1 MLDFRKFLQREPGES
16 PVTEVGDSGNSPGEV
31 VEEYRSLLIDQLIR
45 GGVSPDCVEIEVK
58 QGGKL
63 RDGRVVYIG
72 MVRLVK
78 WDRAPSVRLLLGLP
92 ILESRLRRVVR
103 GSWLHEV
110 SAFGGVWLHASGQL
124 QDSRAM
130 EDLRSIV
137 IDIERRTDVHDSSPQ
152 PAASSA
158 GGVWSLPTDMGTLRE

>member
-1 MLDFRKFLQREPGES
+1 MLDFRKFLQREPDEN
-16 PVTEVGDSGNSPGEV
+16 PETEVDASGHSVAEV
-31 VEEYRSLLIDQLIR
+31 LEEYRSILIDQLIR
-45 GGVSPDCVEIEVK
+45 GGVAPDCVEIEVK
-58 QGGKL
+58 PGGKL

-72 MVRLVK
+72 MLRLVK

-130 EDLRSIV
+130 EDLRSLV
-137 IDIERRTDVHDSSPQ
+137 IEIERRESHDSKP
-152 PAASSA
+152 PSSS
-158 GGVWSLPTDMGTLRE
+158 GGVWSLPTDLGTLRE

>member
-1 MLDFRKFLQREPGES
+1 MLDFRKFLQREPEEN
-16 PVTEVGDSGNSPGEV
+16 PVTEVGASGHSAGEV
-31 VEEYRSLLIDQLIR
+31 LEEYRSILIDQLIR

-63 RDGRVVYIG
+63 RDGRNVYIG
-72 MVRLVK
+72 MLRLVK

-130 EDLRSIV
+130 EDLRSLV
-137 IDIERRTDVHDSSPQ
+137 IEIERREVSDSKP
-152 PAASSA
+152 PPTSSA
-158 GGVWSLPTDMGTLRE
+158 GGVWSLPTDLGTLRE

>member
-1 MLDFRKFLQREPGES
+1 MLDFKKFLQRAEPEEN
-16 PVTEVGDSGNSPGEV
+16 PETEVDASGHSRTEV
-31 VEEYRSLLIDQLIR
+31 VEEYRSLLLDQLIR
-45 GGVSPDCVEIEVK
+45 GGVTPDCVEIEVK

-63 RDGRVVYIG
+63 RDGRILYIG
-72 MVRLVK
+72 MLRLVK

-124 QDSRAM
+124 QDTLAM
-130 EDLRSIV
+130 EDLRSLV
-137 IDIERRTDVHDSSPQ
+137 IDIEKREATDSKPPSS
-152 PAASSA
+152 ST
-158 GGVWSLPTDMGTLRE
+158 GGVWSLPTDLGTLR

>member
-1 MLDFRKFLQREPGES
+1 MLDFRKFLQREPEEN
-16 PVTEVGDSGNSPGEV
+16 PVTEVNTSGHSLTEV
-31 VEEYRSLLIDQLIR
+31 VEEYRSLLLDQLIR
-45 GGVSPDCVEIEVK
+45 GGVTPDCVEIEVK

-63 RDGRVVYIG
+63 RDGRILYIG
-72 MVRLVK
+72 MLRLVK

-124 QDSRAM
+124 QDTHAM
-130 EDLRSIV
+130 EDLRSLV
-137 IDIERRTDVHDSSPQ
+137 IDIEKREATDSKPPST
-152 PAASSA
+152 ST
-158 GGVWSLPTDMGTLRE
+158 GGVWSLPTDLGTLR

>member
-1 MLDFRKFLQREPGES
+1 MLDFRKFLQRGEPDEN
-16 PVTEVGDSGNSPGEV
+16 PVTEVGTSGHSVTEIL
-31 VEEYRSLLIDQLIR
+31 EEYRALLIDQLIR
-45 GGVSPDCVEIEVK
+45 GGVAPDCVEIEVK

-63 RDGRVVYIG
+63 RDGRALYIG
-72 MVRLVK
+72 MLRLVK

-110 SAFGGVWLHASGQL
+110 SGFGGVWLHASGQL

-130 EDLRSIV
+130 EDLRALV
-137 IDIERRTDVHDSSPQ
+137 VDIEHREATDSKPPPSS
-152 PAASSA
+152 
-158 GGVWSLPTDMGTLRE
+158 GGVWSLPTDLGQLRE

>member
-1 MLDFRKFLQREPGES
+1 MLDFRKFLQREPEEN
-16 PVTEVGDSGNSPGEV
+16 PETEVDTSGHSLTEV

-45 GGVSPDCVEIEVK
+45 GGVTPDCVEIEVK

-72 MVRLVK
+72 MLRLVK

-124 QDSRAM
+124 QDTHAM
-130 EDLRSIV
+130 EDLRSLV
-137 IDIERRTDVHDSSPQ
+137 IEIERNEATDSKPPST
-152 PAASSA
+152 ST
-158 GGVWSLPTDMGTLRE
+158 GGVWSLPTDLGSLR

>member
-1 MLDFRKFLQREPGES
+1 MLGFRKLMQREPDES
-16 PVTEVGDSGNSPGEV
+16 PVTEVDASGHSINEV
-31 VEEYRSLLIDQLIR
+31 LDEYRALVVDQLIR

-58 QGGKL
+58 PGGKM
-63 RDGRVVYIG
+63 RDGRTVFIG

-110 SAFGGVWLHASGQL
+110 S
-124 QDSRAM
+124 
-130 EDLRSIV
+130 
-137 IDIERRTDVHDSSPQ
+137 
-152 PAASSA
+152 
-158 GGVWSLPTDMGTLRE
+158 